1 MNEQQK
7 ELTLQAPKKKSL
19 RLAVIASERTL
30 YEYSIYL
37 EHLLVGLA
45 DESIPVALVCPS
57 DCDVGSVFTGAAEV
71 ISYPVFE
78 LPLMKHLNR
87 RLLAE
92 QLARFEPTVL
102 HCLCESRASLTRH
115 LARRLGLPYVLTVNS
130 FQKRWRHF
138 VCQRRMYR
146 LTISPSHCAKIIVP
160 AKSVAANIA
169 KVYPRFARRIE
180 QINIGTFVSEG
191 NVCFSESSRLASLV
205 TAHPLDN
212 ADDFENLFNAVR
224 HLASDGYE
232 FMMVVIGGGR
242 AERQLRKL
250 LTALDLLQTVA
261 IVPRLKPWR
270 SVLAAGDIFI
280 QPQPSAA
287 FNPLLLEAMSVGAA
301 VAACKGGVDDLIIE
315 DQAAVV
321 FDPNDELSIV
331 GALQRLFDRRE
342 FARQI
347 AKKAQEYLRENHTV
361 SKMISA
367 TLQSYRE
374 VSGPQT
380 PDSRPQTT

>member
-1 MNEQQK
+1 MNERQK
-7 ELTLQAPKKKSL
+7 ESTSQAPKKKSL
-19 RLAVIASERTL
+19 RPALIASEHTVS
-30 YEYSIYL
+30 EYSIFL

-45 DESIPVALVCPS
+45 DESIPVVLVCPS

-71 ISYPVFE
+71 ISHPVFE
-78 LPLMKHLNR
+78 LPLIKHLNR
-87 RLLAE
+87 RLLVE

-115 LARRLGLPYVLTVNS
+115 LARQLSLPYVLMVNS

-146 LTISPSHCAKIIVP
+146 LTISPSHCARIIVP

-169 KVYPRFARRIE
+169 EVYPRFAQRIE
-180 QINIGTFVSEG
+180 QINMGTFVSEG
-191 NVCFSESSRLASLV
+191 NACFSESSRLASLV

-212 ADDFENLFNAVR
+212 TDDFENLFNAVR

-242 AERQLRKL
+242 AEKQLWKL
-250 LTALDLLQTVA
+250 LTALDLLQFVA

-301 VAACKGGVDDLIIE
+301 VAACKGGVDDLIME
-315 DQAAVV
+315 DQTAVV

-374 VSGPQT
+374 VS
-380 PDSRPQTT
+380 RPQTT